1 MQKILIDYSEE
12 RNLTAQNKLN
22 IALYIARRYLFSGK
36 SKNAVNII
44 TAISLLGVAIG
55 TLALVVVLSVF
66 NGFES
71 LIKSMYQEVNSD
83 FVIRSTHSKSF
94 NAKDLNIEELKAI
107 APWSSIQ
114 EVYEEKVL
122 LRNDD
127 KEHIAKLKGVSIW
140 PSTDS
145 LIIEKHIFKGNSF
158 RNYSSDN
165 WAIVGQSLAY
175 TLSLSVHQTNPL
187 KVFVPNPVAKVN
199 SLNDE
204 VFLQKNLFVSGVYS
218 IQSEYDASYLI
229 TSLKG
234 IREYL
239 NKEGFLTSV
248 ELNSDENLEGIQK
261 DIESLLGD
269 EFTIE
274 NRFQQQEFLYKVL
287 QTEKWAIFFILAFIL
302 LIATF
307 NIVASV
313 IMIVLEKRKDIS
325 SLWAMGTPVKTIQK
339 IFFYEGFLITFF
351 GGSLGLL
358 VGVVL
363 CFAQQEYGFIKL
375 GEQGSFIVN
384 TYPVEVQWADVGLI
398 MLTVMSI
405 GILVTSIP
413 VSFIKRKFIQSS

>member
-1 MQKILIDYSEE
+1 M
-12 RNLTAQNKLN
+12 
-22 IALYIARRYLFSGK
+22 
-36 SKNAVNII
+36 
-44 TAISLLGVAIG
+44 GVAIG

-83 FVIRSTHSKSF
+83 FVIRSTQTKSF
-94 NAKDLNIEELKAI
+94 NSNHLNFDSLKAI

-127 KEHIAKLKGVSIW
+127 YEHIAKLKGVSIW

-145 LIIEKHIFKGNSF
+145 LLIEKHIFKGNSF

-187 KVFVPNPVAKVN
+187 KVFVPNPSTKIN
-199 SLNDE
+199 SFSAAA
-204 VFLQKNLFVSGVYS
+204 FLQKNLFLAGIFSV
-218 IQSEYDASYLI
+218 QSEYDASYVI
-229 TSLKG
+229 TSLNG
-234 IREYL
+234 VQDFL
-239 NKEGFLTSV
+239 NKDGFLTSIEL
-248 ELNSDENLEGIQK
+248 ELNSDANLAGIQE
-261 DIESLLGD
+261 DIENFLG
-269 EFTIE
+269 EGFTVE

-313 IMIVLEKRKDIS
+313 VMIVLEKRKDIS
-325 SLWAMGTPVKTIQK
+325 SLWAMGAPVKTIQK

-351 GGSLGLL
+351 GGGLGLL
-358 VGVVL
+358 LGVAL
-363 CFAQQEYGFIKL
+363 CFAQQEYGFIQL

-384 TYPVEVQWADVGLI
+384 TYPVEVQWRDVGLI

-405 GILVTSIP
+405 GLLITSIP
-413 VSFIKRKFIQSS
+413 VSFIKRKFIQST